1 LDQLAPVARGP
12 TRRFWRRRRV
22 LIVAAAAYFGYL
34 WKLRDI
40 EQLQRVRSY
49 VNLRMT

>member
-1 LDQLAPVARGP
+1 MFVEPQKLDGK
-12 TRRFWRRRRV
+12 RV
-22 LIVAAAAYFGYL
+22 LIVAAAFGYL
-34 WKLRDI
+34 WKLRRDI

>member
-1 LDQLAPVARGP
+1 
-12 TRRFWRRRRV
+12 
-22 LIVAAAAYFGYL
+22 VAAAFGYL
-34 WKLRDI
+34 WKLRRDI